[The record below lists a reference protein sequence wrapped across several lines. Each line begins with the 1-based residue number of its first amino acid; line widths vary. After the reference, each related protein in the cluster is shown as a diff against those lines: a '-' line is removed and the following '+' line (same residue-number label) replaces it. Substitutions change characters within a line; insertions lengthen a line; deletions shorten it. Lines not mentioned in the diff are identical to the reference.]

1 MSIERYT
8 ADEALQDVDDVLEK
22 YLMPIGI
29 SKADALDR
37 IIHVVNRYLV
47 AKPADGHAAAPASAW
62 VPKAD
67 SLPTEPGWYLVMLAP
82 DNDWELMSDTPL
94 QVEFGA
100 YKNKPQSFT
109 IFYNDAPGEDIT
121 AAVTHW
127 MRMPPAPGAQADTP
141 KDASEHPLHE
151 IQKLLREVDPK
162 WRERGEFGVKPIGQ
176 ILCAIRDLAAA
187 VSPATADGL
196 PAWFDAF
203 LKNVCEIPD
212 RNSPDGEPK
221 AIVATLDELKS
232 CALNAIEECAA
243 VSPATAVERT
253 LLKRASQAL
262 AWAPLASIP
271 DGWAI
276 HDDIVRHLASQ
287 PADAE
292 QAIAAG
298 DEPRS

>member
-127 MRMPPAPGAQADTP
+127 MRMPPAPGAQVDAP
-141 KDASEHPLHE
+141 KDASEHSLHE

-176 ILCAIRDLAAA
+176 ILRAIRDLAA
-187 VSPATADGL
+187 T
-196 PAWFDAF
+196 
-203 LKNVCEIPD
+203 
-212 RNSPDGEPK
+212 
-221 AIVATLDELKS
+221 
-232 CALNAIEECAA
+232 

-287 PADAE
+287 PANGAE
-292 QAIAAG
+292 QAVAAG

>member
-47 AKPADGHAAAPASAW
+47 AKPADCHAAAPASAW

-127 MRMPPAPGAQADTP
+127 MRMPPAPGAQVDAP
-141 KDASEHPLHE
+141 KDA
-151 IQKLLREVDPK
+151 
-162 WRERGEFGVKPIGQ
+162 
-176 ILCAIRDLAAA
+176 
-187 VSPATADGL
+187 
-196 PAWFDAF
+196 
-203 LKNVCEIPD
+203 
-212 RNSPDGEPK
+212 GEPE
-221 AIVATLDELKS
+221 TRRSTEDQ
-232 CALNAIEECAA
+232 
-243 VSPATAVERT
+243 AVERT

-292 QAIAAG
+292 QPIAAG
-298 DEPRS
+298 DESRS